1 MGGHVLAA
9 VAVLG
14 EGLEEQ
20 LQWMRKM
27 KVAYLGIMVVGPAI
41 QQQEVLAK
49 WLVWAAQQAMMHACL
64 TDSRAAEHMKSS
76 G

>member
-1 MGGHVLAA
+1 MDAQDESCLPF
-9 VAVLG
+9 
-14 EGLEEQ
+14 
-20 LQWMRKM
+20 
-27 KVAYLGIMVVGPAI
+27 GILVVGPAI

-49 WLVWAAQQAMMHACL
+49 WLIWAAQQAMMHACL